1 MAKAES
7 VRPISTF
14 RSVRDEFC
22 GELTLKFSNQS
33 RPKEVLAGWIN
44 LNRGKN
50 TAHCPCARNRSE
62 KDSTRGRTLTL
73 ERRVFATAA
82 TTEQIAI
89 DGGGDHQRE
98 VAGGERT
105 IRRPEEAKQVTCG

>member
-7 VRPISTF
+7 VRPISTV

-44 LNRGKN
+44 LNRGKKHGIVLVLGIEVKK
-50 TAHCPCARNRSE
+50 TAQGVEHLP
-62 KDSTRGRTLTL
+62 
-73 ERRVFATAA
+73 
-82 TTEQIAI
+82 
-89 DGGGDHQRE
+89 
-98 VAGGERT
+98 
-105 IRRPEEAKQVTCG
+105 

>member
-7 VRPISTF
+7 VRPIFTF

-44 LNRGKN
+44 LNRGKKHGIVLVLGIGVKK
-50 TAHCPCARNRSE
+50 TAQGVEHLP
-62 KDSTRGRTLTL
+62 
-73 ERRVFATAA
+73 
-82 TTEQIAI
+82 
-89 DGGGDHQRE
+89 
-98 VAGGERT
+98 
-105 IRRPEEAKQVTCG
+105 